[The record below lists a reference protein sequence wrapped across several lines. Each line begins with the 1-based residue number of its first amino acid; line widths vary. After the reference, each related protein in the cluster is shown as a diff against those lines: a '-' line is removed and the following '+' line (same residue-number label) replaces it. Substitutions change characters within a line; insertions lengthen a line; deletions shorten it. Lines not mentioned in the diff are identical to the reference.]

1 LKVDERPLAAAIN
14 RKFPDLRCLSIRQGF
29 RMTAFVDRPA
39 VLFVVLLALF
49 VGAVAVGAL
58 VLRRLASLPAEDHE
72 DFNIIQT
79 STLTL
84 LALLVGFSLSM
95 AVNRYDLRKTLEESE
110 ANAIG
115 TEYSRADLADVVVG
129 AQIKSALIRYAKLR
143 LANYRTRER
152 DELAKINRDTANV
165 ETELWQLATRVAK
178 MQPTPIGALVVS
190 GMNDVLNSQDYS
202 EAARI
207 NHIPLGAWY
216 LMIVTALLG
225 CVLQGYGAKG
235 SLRRGLLITI
245 LPTTIALSLALI
257 ADIDSPKG
265 GMIHIEPRDLTR
277 LITSLEQ

>member
-1 LKVDERPLAAAIN
+1 
-14 RKFPDLRCLSIRQGF
+14 
-29 RMTAFVDRPA
+29 MTAFVDHPE
-39 VLFVVLLALF
+39 VLFVVLLVLF
-49 VGAVAVGAL
+49 IGAVAFGAT
-58 VLRRLASLPAEDHE
+58 VLRRFAMLPAEDRE

-115 TEYSRADLADVVVG
+115 TEYSRADLAD
-129 AQIKSALIRYAKLR
+129 AAIAAKMKSALLRFTKLR
-143 LANYRTRER
+143 LAHYRTRAP
-152 DELAKINRDTANV
+152 DEVAKIVRDTGTV
-165 ETELWQLATRVAK
+165 ETELWQLATQVGK
-178 MQPTPIGALVVS
+178 EQPTPIGALVVA

-216 LMIVTALLG
+216 LMIIIALLG
-225 CVLQGYGAKG
+225 CVMQGYGARG
-235 SLRRGLLITI
+235 SLRKGLLITI
-245 LPTTIALSLALI
+245 LPATVALSLALI

-265 GMIHIEPRDLTR
+265 GLIRVEPRDLTR
-277 LITSLEQ
+277 FLQSIEP

>member
-1 LKVDERPLAAAIN
+1 MR
-14 RKFPDLRCLSIRQGF
+14 
-29 RMTAFVDRPA
+29 AFIDHPA

-49 VGAVAVGAL
+49 VSAVAFGAF
-58 VLRRLASLPAEDHE
+58 VLRRWAVLPENDRE
-72 DFNIIQT
+72 DFNLVQT

-115 TEYSRADLADVVVG
+115 TEYSRADLAD
-129 AQIKSALIRYAKLR
+129 AATAAKIKSALIRYTKLR
-143 LANYRTRER
+143 LANYKTRAP
-152 DELAKINRDTANV
+152 DALAKIVSDTTNV
-165 ETELWQLATRVAK
+165 EAELWQLATQVAK
-178 MQPTPIGALVVS
+178 AQPTPIGALVVS

-216 LMIVTALLG
+216 LMIIIALLG
-225 CVLQGYGAKG
+225 CVVQGYGAKG
-235 SLRRGLLITI
+235 SLRKGLLITI
-245 LPTTIALSLALI
+245 LPTTVALSLALI

-265 GMIHIEPRDLTR
+265 GMIRVEPRDLGR
-277 LITSLEQ
+277 LMQSLGP